1 MNIELTKKLQ
11 GSKLNKWK
19 IFLSNAHL
27 SPDFQT
33 DSTALVWENDEIIAC
48 GSRFGNLLKCIAVDE
63 NHRGEDLTAS
73 VLTLLRQE
81 AFQNGYSHLFLYTK
95 PENKLLFSSLL
106 FYPIAQTDSVLLMEN
121 KKGGIDDFLAGLPV
135 EKSGGKVGSLVM
147 NCNPFTLGHRY
158 LAETAS
164 AECDRVYIFV
174 LSEEQSR
181 FSAKDRMEMVKRGT
195 ADLSN
200 VSVLPTGPYMIS
212 SATFPT
218 YFLKE
223 TLNTSDVQ
231 CKLDIEVFTKY
242 FVPHF
247 SITHRYVGS
256 EPLCPVTNSYNRLL
270 AKNLPKHNVSLIEI
284 PRKREGDAPISA
296 SLVRKLIDS
305 GNIEDVKKLLP
316 KTTFDYLRENNLI
329 GGQL

>member
-1 MNIELTKKLQ
+1 MNIELTQKLQ
-11 GSKLNKWK
+11 GAKLNKWK
-19 IFLSNAHL
+19 IFLNNAHL
-27 SPDFQT
+27 SPDLRT

-48 GSRFGNLLKCIAVDE
+48 GSRSGNLLKCIAVDE

-73 VLTLLRQE
+73 VLTTLRQD

-95 PENKLLFSSLL
+95 PENKFLFSSLF

-121 KKGGIDDFLAGLPV
+121 KKGGIDDFLAELPV
-135 EKSGGKVGSLVM
+135 EEGGGKVGCIVM
-147 NCNPFTLGHRY
+147 NCNPFTLGHRH

-164 AECDRVYIFV
+164 KECDRVYIFV

-195 ADLSN
+195 ADLNN
-200 VSVLPTGPYMIS
+200 VTVFPTGPYMIS

-223 TLNTSDVQ
+223 SADPSDVQ

-242 FVPHF
+242 FVPKF

-256 EPLCPVTNSYNRLL
+256 EPLCPVTNSYNKLL
-270 AKNLPKHNVSLIEI
+270 FENLPKHNVSLIEI
-284 PRKREGDAPISA
+284 CRKEQEGSPISA
-296 SLVRKLIDS
+296 SLVRKLIDE
-305 GNIEDVKKLLP
+305 GHIEDAKKFLP
-316 KTTFDYLRENNLI
+316 KTTFEYMKENNLI
-329 GGQL
+329 GVKL

>member
-1 MNIELTKKLQ
+1 MNIELTKKLE
-11 GSKLNKWK
+11 GSKLDKWEL
-19 IFLSNAHL
+19 FLSNAHL
-27 SPDFQT
+27 SPDLQT
-33 DSTALVWENDEIIAC
+33 DSTVLVWENDEIIAC
-48 GSRFGNLLKCIAVDE
+48 GSRLGYLLKCIAVDE

-73 VLTLLRQE
+73 VLTTLRQD
-81 AFQNGYSHLFLYTK
+81 AFQNGYSHLLLYTK
-95 PENKLLFSSLL
+95 PQNKLLFSSLL

-121 KKGGIDDFLAGLPV
+121 KKGGIDEFLAGLPYA
-135 EKSGGKVGSLVM
+135 ESGGKVGCIVM

-158 LAETAS
+158 LIETAS
-164 AECDRVYIFV
+164 NECDKVYIFV

-256 EPLCPVTNSYNRLL
+256 EPLCPVTNSYNKLL
-270 AKNLPKHNVSLIEI
+270 AENLPRHNVTLTEI
-284 PRKREGDAPISA
+284 CRKEQDGAPISA
-296 SLVRKLIDS
+296 SLVRKLIDD
-305 GNIEDVKKLLP
+305 GKIEDAKKLLP
-316 KTTFDYLRENNLI
+316 KTTFEYLNNLI

>member
-1 MNIELTKKLQ
+1 MNIELTKKLE
-11 GSKLNKWK
+11 GSKLDKWK
-19 IFLSNAHL
+19 IFLKSAHL
-27 SPDFQT
+27 SPDLQA
-33 DSTALVWENDEIIAC
+33 DSTALVWENGEIIAC
-48 GSRFGNLLKCIAVDE
+48 GSRLGNLLKCIAVDE

-73 VLTLLRQE
+73 VLTTLRQD
-81 AFQNGYSHLFLYTK
+81 AFKNGYSHLFLYTK
-95 PENKLLFSSLL
+95 PENKFLFSSLL
-106 FYPIAQTDSVLLMEN
+106 FYPIAQTDRVLLMEN
-121 KKGGIDDFLAGLPV
+121 KKGGIDKFLAELPAEV
-135 EKSGGKVGSLVM
+135 SGGKVGCIVM

-158 LAETAS
+158 LIETAS
-164 AECDRVYIFV
+164 KECDKVYIFV

-195 ADLSN
+195 ADLNN
-200 VSVLPTGPYMIS
+200 VTVLPTGPYMIS

-256 EPLCPVTNSYNRLL
+256 EPLCPVTNSYNKLL
-270 AKNLPKHNVSLIEI
+270 SENLPKHNVELIEI
-284 PRKREGDAPISA
+284 TRKEQVGSPISA
-296 SLVRKLIDS
+296 SLVRKLIDE
-305 GNIEDVKKLLP
+305 GKIEATKKLLP
-316 KTTFDYLRENNLI
+316 KTTFEYLKNLI